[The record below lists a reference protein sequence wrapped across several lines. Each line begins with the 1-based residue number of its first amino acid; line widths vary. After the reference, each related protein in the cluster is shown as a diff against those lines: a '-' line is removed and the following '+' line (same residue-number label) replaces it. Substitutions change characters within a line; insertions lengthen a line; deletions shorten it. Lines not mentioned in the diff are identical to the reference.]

1 MYPELPAT
9 QFYILLAITFT
20 GVSIAVTIQRG
31 LKAIERRNRTA
42 KRMLLIGCLTML
54 MSWLS
59 VAGLVLMPMVET
71 FLLRNWA
78 DFLYLLTHFIVLT
91 LVGLFALWLIQ
102 ALSQPGGTQQEPA
115 QSNVLLN

>member
-31 LKAIERRNRTA
+31 LKAIERRNSTT
-42 KRMLLIGCLTML
+42 KRMLCIGCVTLL
-54 MSWLS
+54 VSWLS
-59 VAGLVLMPMVET
+59 VAGLVLRTLVET
-71 FLLRNWA
+71 FLLHSWA
-78 DFLYLLTHFIVLT
+78 DFLYLLTHFVVLT

-102 ALSQPGGTQQEPA
+102 ALSQPGGTQQGPA